1 MQTNSLLQLLLF
13 DFSRPFKDPVLV
25 FALVL
30 FIILLAPIVFR
41 KFRFPS
47 IIGLILSG
55 VIIGPHGLNLLKREG
70 GVLLFGTI
78 GLVYIMFLGG
88 LELDLNRFKQSK
100 NRSIVFGIL
109 TFVIPLSIGLVVCI
123 YFLQFN
129 FLSSLL
135 IASMFSTHTLVA
147 YPIASKLGIIKNE
160 AVAITV
166 GGTIITDT
174 AVLIVLAVITA
185 AAKGE
190 LNAAFWIQLV
200 VSLTIYSFITVWGF
214 PRIGRWFFKNI
225 KGENTSQFIFVLAMV
240 FLSGFLAELAGI
252 EAIIGAFVAGLALNR
267 LIPNTSPLMNRIE
280 FVGNALFIPFF
291 LISVGMLV
299 DLKVLFRGPQAL
311 VVAGTLTLVAVI
323 GKYSAAWI
331 TQKIFNYSVVQRN
344 LIFGLSN
351 SHAAATLAVIL
362 VGFNMGLVN
371 EDVLNGTIVLILF
384 TCLIAS
390 FVTDNAGRKLA
401 IIEASETQELPES
414 EEKMLIPISDSSS
427 IERLLDFSF
436 MVKDAR
442 SAQPVHLVTVV
453 QDDDK
458 AQDKVLLG
466 NKILEKGVIHA
477 SSGGN
482 EVKVLTRID
491 LNIAFGI
498 ARAAKEHTAT
508 EVIMGWSE
516 NLKTSNL
523 IFGTTLDNLLLKSWI
538 TIYACKLI
546 QPLNTIKDIIVSMPA
561 NAEIELG
568 FTAWVNK
575 LVRLAYH
582 SSGSISFYC
591 DALSENSVKR
601 FFNTFKTSLKIN
613 YTRILD
619 VEELL
624 EVSKKF
630 SIDDLLV
637 MVSARKG
644 TISFKANTDGIAN
657 KLLKQLPYNSSLVIY
672 PEQTPSDGFE
682 RMIKQED
689 LEIPAIQEN
698 IDRITRLGKLVKR
711 VFNK

>member
-1 MQTNSLLQLLLF
+1 MQTNSLLTILLF
-13 DFSRPFKDPVLV
+13 DFSRPFKDPVLI

-70 GVLLFGTI
+70 GILLFGTI

-88 LELDLNRFKQSK
+88 LELDLNRFKQSR
-100 NRSIVFGIL
+100 NRSIVFGIF
-109 TFVIPLSIGLVVCI
+109 TFIIPLAIGLVVCI
-123 YFLQFN
+123 YFLKFN

-190 LNAAFWIQLV
+190 LNLQFWIQLI
-200 VSLTIYSFITVWGF
+200 VSLSIYSFITVWGF
-214 PRIGRWFFKNI
+214 PRIGKWFFKNI

-240 FLSGFLAELAGI
+240 FLSGFLAEVAGI

-311 VVAGTLTLVAVI
+311 IVAATLTIVAVL
-323 GKYSAAWI
+323 GKYTAALI
-331 TQKIFNYSVVQRN
+331 TQKIFKYSIEQRN
-344 LIFGLSN
+344 IIFGLSN

-401 IIEASETQELPES
+401 IIESSKTQELPES
-414 EEKMLIPISDSSS
+414 EEKMLIPVSDSTS
-427 IERLLDFSF
+427 IERLLDFTF
-436 MVKDAR
+436 MIKDAR
-442 SAQPVHLVTVV
+442 SPQPIHLVTVV

-458 AQDKVLLG
+458 ATEKVLVG
-466 NKILEKGVIHA
+466 NKILEKAVIHA
-477 SSGGN
+477 SGAGT
-482 EVKVLTRID
+482 EVKVITRLD
-491 LNIAFGI
+491 LNISFGI
-498 ARAAKEHTAT
+498 ARAAKEHMAT
-508 EVIMGWSE
+508 EIMMGWSE
-516 NLKTSNL
+516 NIKTSNL
-523 IFGTTLDNLLLKSWI
+523 IFGTTLDNLLIKSWI
-538 TIYACKLI
+538 SIYACKLI
-546 QPLNTIKDIIVSMPA
+546 QPLNTIKNIVVVMPS

-568 FTAWVNK
+568 FTAWLNK

-591 DALSENSVKR
+591 DNRSENALKR
-601 FFNTFKTSLKIN
+601 FFNTFKTSIKII
-613 YTRILD
+613 YTKIED
-619 VEELL
+619 IEEVI
-624 EVSKKF
+624 EDYKKL
-630 SIDDLLV
+630 SIDDLIV
-637 MVSARKG
+637 FVSARKG
-644 TISFKANTDGIAN
+644 TISFKANIDGVAN
-657 KLLKQLPYNSSLVIY
+657 KFLKQLPYNSSLIIY

-698 IDRITRLGKLVKR
+698 IDRITKLGKLIKR
-711 VFNK
+711 IFK